1 MRALSAVQICG
12 EADVWGDGIVPIPS
26 AHLDGAINLDLE
38 GVYHSPLGASKVC
51 LL

>member
-1 MRALSAVQICG
+1 MQICG